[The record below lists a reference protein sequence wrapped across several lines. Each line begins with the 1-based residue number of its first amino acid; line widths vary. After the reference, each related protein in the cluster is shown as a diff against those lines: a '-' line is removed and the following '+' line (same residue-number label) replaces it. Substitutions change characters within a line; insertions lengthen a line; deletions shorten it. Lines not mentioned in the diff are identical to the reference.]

1 MIIFCFRH
9 SIEDK
14 LGFVFFTRINHDL
27 GKTIILVTHDKDI
40 AGKAD
45 YIYTISDG
53 RIVDWFVATLLIL
66 QGVYSIK
73 YQ

>member
-1 MIIFCFRH
+1 M
-9 SIEDK
+9 
-14 LGFVFFTRINHDL
+14 GFDFFTRINHDL

-53 RIVDWFVATLLIL
+53 RIVDWFVATLLI
-66 QGVYSIK
+66 
-73 YQ
+73 